1 MMIRIRCAD
10 CKNTDCGN
18 SGTGLTVAACSGFSN
33 PKPTT
38 NADHIRAMTDE
49 ELSKFTHSLKN
60 KCGDCPVAKS
70 NVFCST
76 FPTCKD
82 AWLAWLKQE
91 AEEGET

>member
-1 MMIRIRCAD
+1 M
-10 CKNTDCGN
+10 
-18 SGTGLTVAACSGFSN
+18 
-33 PKPTT
+33 T
-38 NADHIRAMTDE
+38 NADKIRAMTDE

-82 AWLAWLKQE
+82 AWLAWLRLE
-91 AEEGET
+91 AE